1 MTAELFCQLLLN
13 GLSIGLIYV
22 LVASGLILL
31 LGVVRIF
38 NFAHG
43 EFYMLGAFITFGCCE
58 FLHLNFFL
66 SIAIAIVLVTILSLF
81 CYRFIFHYIR
91 GDILLC
97 TAASIG
103 LSMML
108 LRGALLGFGTQ
119 ERGLHPPFAGSV
131 GIGQVNLPVERVM
144 AILLCLGVMFGLYWL
159 LMRTKVGKAMR
170 AVKLDNEVASLQ
182 GINTNRIYQIAFA
195 AGCALAALAGGIMAP
210 VFSITPS
217 MGHTMLLNCFMA
229 LVVGGMQ
236 SMVGG
241 VVGGLIVGLVLSFG
255 MYFVGDLSEIL
266 LFAVIG
272 VIIVFKPGGLFGEPE
287 QHE

>member
-1 MTAELFCQLLLN
+1 MTTELFAQLLLN

-43 EFYMLGAFITFGCCE
+43 EFYMLGAYITFACCE
-58 FLHLNFFL
+58 LLHLPFFL
-66 SIAIAIVLVTILSLF
+66 SIAIAIVLVTFLSLF

-103 LSMML
+103 LSMVL
-108 LRGALLGFGTQ
+108 LRGALLVFGTQ
-119 ERGLHPPFAGSV
+119 ERGLHSPFKGAV
-131 GIGQVNLPVERVM
+131 GVGQVNLPLEKLV
-144 AILLCLGVMFGLYWL
+144 AILLCLAVMLSLYYL
-159 LMRTKVGKAMR
+159 LMRTKLGKAMR
-170 AVKLDNEVASLQ
+170 AVRLDNEAAALQ
-182 GINTNRIYQIAFA
+182 GINMNRIYLIAFGT
-195 AGCALAALAGGIMAP
+195 GCALAALAGGIIAP

-217 MGHTMLLNCFMA
+217 MGHALLLNCFMA

-241 VVGGLIVGLVLSFG
+241 IVGGLVVGLTLSFG
-255 MYFVGDLSEIL
+255 MYYVGGLSEIL

-272 VIIVFKPGGLFGEPE
+272 IIIVFKPGGLFGEPE
-287 QHE
+287 AHE

>member
-1 MTAELFCQLLLN
+1 MTTELFAQLLLN

-43 EFYMLGAFITFGCCE
+43 EFYMLGAYITFACCDL
-58 FLHLNFFL
+58 LHLPFFL
-66 SIAIAIVLVTILSLF
+66 SIAIAIVLVTFLSLF

-119 ERGLHPPFAGSV
+119 ERGLHPPFKGAMGV
-131 GIGQVNLPVERVM
+131 GQVNLPLEKVV
-144 AILLCLGVMFGLYWL
+144 AILLCLAVMLSLYYL
-159 LMRTKVGKAMR
+159 LMRTKLGKAMR
-170 AVKLDNEVASLQ
+170 AVRLDNEVAALQ
-182 GINTNRIYQIAFA
+182 GINTNRIYLIAFGT
-195 AGCALAALAGGIMAP
+195 GCALAALAGGIIAP

-217 MGHTMLLNCFMA
+217 MGHALLLNCFMA

-241 VVGGLIVGLVLSFG
+241 IVGGLVVGLTLSFG
-255 MYFVGDLSEIL
+255 MYYVGGLSEIL

-272 VIIVFKPGGLFGEPE
+272 IIIVFKPGGLFGEPE
-287 QHE
+287 AHE

>member
-1 MTAELFCQLLLN
+1 MTIELFCQLLLN

-43 EFYMLGAFITFGCCE
+43 EFYMLGAFITFACCE

-66 SIAIAIVLVTILSLF
+66 SIAIAIVLVTVLSLF
-81 CYRFIFHYIR
+81 CYRLIFHYIR

-108 LRGALLGFGTQ
+108 LRGALLSFGTR

-131 GIGQVNLPVERVM
+131 GIGQVNLPMERVM

-182 GINTNRIYQIAFA
+182 GINTNRIYKIAFA

-217 MGHTMLLNCFMA
+217 MGHSLLLNCFMA

-241 VVGGLIVGLVLSFG
+241 VVGGLVVGLVLSFG

-266 LFAVIG
+266 LFAIIG